1 MNEGYGF
8 LFRIAPVSVAVM
20 VGLTVVSLIFLPLK
34 AAGGVFVGGLMV
46 CVNLVF
52 FHRLLRPALRPK
64 TWVTPKRVL
73 PGYYI
78 LFFITVVI
86 VFLLIYSQLVD
97 PLGLLLGLSTFIITI
112 FSVLVPEV
120 GAILFRKH
128 TKEAT

>member
-1 MNEGYGF
+1 MSEGYGF
-8 LFRIAPVSVAVM
+8 LFKIAPVSVVVM
-20 VGLTVVSLIFLPLK
+20 IALTVVSLIFLPLK
-34 AAGGVFVGGLMV
+34 AAAGVFVGGSLV

-52 FHRLLRPALRPK
+52 FHLLLKPALRPK

-73 PGYYI
+73 PGYYL

-86 VFLLIYSQLVD
+86 VFLLIYSHVVN